1 MERKQLDSVLLR
13 EGEQFIT
20 YLITD
25 EKGEKGILKLINP
38 EYLKYDERY
47 EKVKEQ
53 FQFEKQLLNLL
64 KIEGIPK
71 YIDGGENFLHLS
83 YISGE
88 NLKKYVKMKELTLDE
103 IENIICS
110 IGEIV
115 KKLHRYRVIHCDIKP
130 ENIIYDGEKISL
142 IDFGSGAFQGE
153 ESIYIQ
159 GSKGFSAPEIYIKGM
174 KRDIEDDTYS
184 IAAVYQWLL
193 NEKGYIDNIKDNG
206 IFKIGL
212 ADKREKRFKSTDEL
226 IGAIKKIRRE

>member
-20 YLITD
+20 YLIID
-25 EKGEKGILKLINP
+25 EKGEKSILKLINP

-103 IENIICS
+103 IEKIICS

-115 KKLHRYRVIHCDIKP
+115 KKLHKHRVIHCDIKP
-130 ENIIYDGEKISL
+130 ENIIYDGTKISL
-142 IDFGSGAFQGE
+142 IDFGSGTFQGE

-159 GSKGFSAPEIYIKGM
+159 GSNGFSAPEIYIKGM

-184 IAAVYQWLL
+184 IAAVYHWLL
-193 NEKGYIDNIKDNG
+193 NEKGCIDNIKDNE

>member
-193 NEKGYIDNIKDNG
+193 NEKGYIDNIKDKE

>member
-53 FQFEKQLLNLL
+53 FQIEKQLLNLL

-193 NEKGYIDNIKDNG
+193 NEKGYIDNIKDNE

>member
-71 YIDGGENFLHLS
+71 YIDGG
-83 YISGE
+83 
-88 NLKKYVKMKELTLDE
+88 
-103 IENIICS
+103 
-110 IGEIV
+110 
-115 KKLHRYRVIHCDIKP
+115 
-130 ENIIYDGEKISL
+130 
-142 IDFGSGAFQGE
+142 
-153 ESIYIQ
+153 
-159 GSKGFSAPEIYIKGM
+159 
-174 KRDIEDDTYS
+174 
-184 IAAVYQWLL
+184 
-193 NEKGYIDNIKDNG
+193 
-206 IFKIGL
+206 
-212 ADKREKRFKSTDEL
+212 
-226 IGAIKKIRRE
+226 

>member
-103 IENIICS
+103 IEKIICS

-115 KKLHRYRVIHCDIKP
+115 KKLHKHRVIHCDIKP
-130 ENIIYDGEKISL
+130 ENIIYDGTKISL
-142 IDFGSGAFQGE
+142 IDFGSGTFQGE

-159 GSKGFSAPEIYIKGM
+159 GSNGFSAPEIYIKGM

-184 IAAVYQWLL
+184 IAAVYHWLL
-193 NEKGYIDNIKDNG
+193 NEKGCIDNIKDNE

>member
-38 EYLKYDERY
+38 EYLKYDERC

-193 NEKGYIDNIKDNG
+193 NEKGYIDNIKDNE

>member
-38 EYLKYDERY
+38 EYLKYNERY

-193 NEKGYIDNIKDNG
+193 NEKGYIDNIKDSE

>member
-13 EGEQFIT
+13 EGKQFIT

-110 IGEIV
+110 IGKIV

-193 NEKGYIDNIKDNG
+193 NEKGYIDNIKDNE

>member
-64 KIEGIPK
+64 KIEWIPK
-71 YIDGGENFLHLS
+71 YIDVGENFLHLS

-193 NEKGYIDNIKDNG
+193 NEKGYIDNIKDNE

>member
-115 KKLHRYRVIHCDIKP
+115 NKLHRYRVIHCDIKP
-130 ENIIYDGEKISL
+130 ENILYDGEKISL

-153 ESIYIQ
+153 ESIYMQ

-193 NEKGYIDNIKDNG
+193 NEKGCIDNIKDNE

>member
-193 NEKGYIDNIKDNG
+193 NEKGCIDNIKDNE

>member
-115 KKLHRYRVIHCDIKP
+115 KKLHKYRVIHCDIKP

-159 GSKGFSAPEIYIKGM
+159 GSKEFSAPEIYIKGM

-193 NEKGYIDNIKDNG
+193 NEKGYIDNIKDKE

>member
-38 EYLKYDERY
+38 EYLKHDERY

-193 NEKGYIDNIKDNG
+193 NEKGYIDNIKDNE

>member
-13 EGEQFIT
+13 EGEQFTT
-20 YLITD
+20 YLITN
-25 EKGEKGILKLINP
+25 EEGEKSILKVINP
-38 EYLKYDERY
+38 EYLKYNERY
-47 EKVKEQ
+47 EKVKKQ

-88 NLKKYVKMKELTLDE
+88 NLKKYVKMKELTLSE

-110 IGEIV
+110 LGEIV
-115 KKLHRYRVIHCDIKP
+115 KKLHNCRIIHCDIKP

-142 IDFGSGAFQGE
+142 IDFGSGVFQGE

-159 GSKGFSAPEIYIKGM
+159 GSKGFSAPEIYIKGI
-174 KRDIEDDTYS
+174 KRDIEDDIYS
-184 IAAVYQWLL
+184 ITAVYHWLL
-193 NEKGYIDNIKDNG
+193 NEKGYIDNIKDNE

-226 IGAIKKIRRE
+226 ISAIKKIRRE

>member
-142 IDFGSGAFQGE
+142 IDF

-193 NEKGYIDNIKDNG
+193 NEKGYIDNIKDNE

>member
-193 NEKGYIDNIKDNG
+193 NEKGYIDNIKDSE

>member
-1 MERKQLDSVLLR
+1 LERKQLDSVLLR

>member
-153 ESIYIQ
+153 ESIYMQ

-193 NEKGYIDNIKDNG
+193 NEKGCIDNIKDNE

>member
-130 ENIIYDGEKISL
+130 ENIIYDGEKISR

-193 NEKGYIDNIKDNG
+193 NEKGYIDNIKDNE

>member
-1 MERKQLDSVLLR
+1 LERKQLDSVLLR

-25 EKGEKGILKLINP
+25 EKGEKSILKLVNP

-88 NLKKYVKMKELTLDE
+88 NLKKYVKTKELTLDE

-110 IGEIV
+110 LGEIV
-115 KKLHRYRVIHCDIKP
+115 KKLHSCRVIHCDIKP

-142 IDFGSGAFQGE
+142 IDFGSGTFQGE

-159 GSKGFSAPEIYIKGM
+159 GSNGFSAPEIYTRGI

-184 IAAVYQWLL
+184 IAAVYHWLL
-193 NEKGYIDNIKDNG
+193 SEKGYINNIKDNE
-206 IFKIGL
+206 IFRIGL
-212 ADKREKRFKSTDEL
+212 ADKREKRFKSTNEL
-226 IGAIKKIRRE
+226 ISAIKKIRRE

>member
-88 NLKKYVKMKELTLDE
+88 NLKKYVKMKKLTLDE

-193 NEKGYIDNIKDNG
+193 NEKGYIDNIKDNE